1 MRSKFVLLSVLFCSV
16 FVWNIEATAE
26 VPFHIG
32 IMTGTV
38 SQAEDDLRGPNS

>member
-1 MRSKFVLLSVLFCSV
+1 MRSRFMLLGLLFCFA
-16 FVWNIEATAE
+16 FVGAIEARAE